1 MIVIKFGGSSVSNS
15 KNIERVLNIIKS
27 KNNPCVVVVSAVG
40 GVTNLLN
47 ESSVLA
53 EKGKKSYLNK
63 VDLVE
68 KKHLI
73 IIKKLLSGSIKESAI
88 NDMKKLVSK
97 LKKILEGV
105 FMIGERSIQ
114 TKDSILNFGELLSY
128 QLLHSVAIQKNIDAK
143 KKNTEELIVTYSE
156 KKNLIF
162 DYEKTKFLVKNYF
175 KKNKFKFLIV
185 PGFVSKNSNNKP
197 SNLGRGGSDLTASL
211 LANILNADKLEIWT
225 DVSGMYTAN
234 PNLVKN
240 AKVIPEISYNEAME
254 LSHFGAKVI
263 YPPTIQPSTK
273 KNIPITIKNTF
284 FPNEKGTIISKK
296 KTKESV
302 VRGISHIED
311 ISLLT
316 LEGSGM
322 IGVPGYS
329 QKLLSVL
336 SQNNINVIMITQAS
350 SEHSICIGINSSD
363 VEFAKNKI
371 NERFLLEIKSNL
383 INKVK
388 IEKNKSIIALVGDKM
403 KNRQGISGKMFLTL
417 GNNNINVKAISQG
430 ASERNITA
438 VIEKKDVKKA
448 LNILHEAFFEE
459 QIKKIHLFIIGIGN
473 VGGKFI
479 EQISNQKKYLIE
491 KFRLNINIIGVSN
504 SKKMFFSSD
513 GILYENLNSSLK
525 KGEKTDLNEFFDRV
539 KKLNLRNSVFIDN
552 TANNY
557 VASTYTKYL
566 KNNIGV
572 VTCNKIACSDNYENY
587 IKLKNLSKKYNTPF
601 LFETN
606 VGAGLPI
613 IDTLNHLI
621 ASGDKI
627 KKIQAILSGSLNFI
641 FNNYNTTRSFRDVV
655 YDAMKKGYT
664 EPDPKIDLSGVDV
677 SRKILILAR
686 ECGHKVELED
696 VVNYKFL
703 PDDCLNSINNDDLFK
718 NLLKN
723 EKHFKDLYNKANDK
737 NCKLKYVANY
747 ENGLASVG
755 LNEIEKY
762 HDFYNI
768 EGSDNIILFYT
779 DRYNERPLIVKGAGA
794 GAEVTASGIF
804 ADLIRIS
811 KN

>member
-27 KNNPCVVVVSAVG
+27 KNNPCVVVVSVVG

-47 ESSVLA
+47 ESGVLA
-53 EKGKKSYLNK
+53 EKGKKSYLSK

-88 NDMKKLVSK
+88 NDMKKLISK

-128 QLLHSVAIQKNIDAK
+128 QLLHSVATQKNIDAK

-185 PGFVSKNSNNKP
+185 PGFVSKNSKNKP

-296 KTKESV
+296 KTKESI

-336 SQNNINVIMITQAS
+336 SQNNINVVMITQAS

-363 VEFAKNKI
+363 VELAKNKI
-371 NERFLLEIKSNL
+371 NESFLLEIKSNL

-459 QIKKIHLFIIGIGN
+459 QTKKIHLFIIGIGN

-479 EQISNQKKYLIE
+479 EQISNQKQYLIE
-491 KFRLNINIIGVSN
+491 KFRLNINIIGISN

-525 KGEKTDLNEFFDRV
+525 KGEKTDLNKFFDRV

-621 ASGDKI
+621 TSGDKI
-627 KKIQAILSGSLNFI
+627 QKIQAILSGSLNFI

-703 PDDCLNSINNDDLFK
+703 SDDCLNSINNDDLFK

>member
-185 PGFVSKNSNNKP
+185 PGFVSKNSKNKP

-296 KTKESV
+296 KTKESI

-491 KFRLNINIIGVSN
+491 KFRLNINIIGISN

>member
-15 KNIERVLNIIKS
+15 KNIESVLNIIKS
-27 KNNPCVVVVSAVG
+27 KNNPCIVVVSAIG

-47 ESSVLA
+47 ESGVLA

-88 NDMKKLVSK
+88 NDMKKLISK

-128 QLLHSVAIQKNIDAK
+128 QLLHSVATQKNIDAK

-185 PGFVSKNSNNKP
+185 PGFVSKNSKNKP

-225 DVSGMYTAN
+225 DVSGMYTEN

-363 VEFAKNKI
+363 VELAKNKI
-371 NERFLLEIKSNL
+371 NERFLLEINSNL

-459 QIKKIHLFIIGIGN
+459 QTKKIHLFIIGIGN

-479 EQISNQKKYLIE
+479 EQISNQKQYLIE
-491 KFRLNINIIGVSN
+491 KFRLNINIIGISN

-703 PDDCLNSINNDDLFK
+703 SDDCLNSINNDDLFK

-779 DRYNERPLIVKGAGA
+779 NRYNERPLIVKGAGA

>member
-185 PGFVSKNSNNKP
+185 PGFVSKNSKNKP

-491 KFRLNINIIGVSN
+491 KFRLNINIIGISN

-703 PDDCLNSINNDDLFK
+703 SDDCLNSINNDDLFK

>member
-15 KNIERVLNIIKS
+15 KNIESVLNIIKS
-27 KNNPCVVVVSAVG
+27 KNNPCIVVVSAIG

-47 ESSVLA
+47 ESGVLA

-88 NDMKKLVSK
+88 NDMKKLISK

-128 QLLHSVAIQKNIDAK
+128 QLLHSVATQKNIDAK

-162 DYEKTKFLVKNYF
+162 DYEKTKFLVNNYF
-175 KKNKFKFLIV
+175 KKNKFKFLFV
-185 PGFVSKNSNNKP
+185 PGFVSKNSKNKP

-302 VRGISHIED
+302 VRGISHVED

-363 VEFAKNKI
+363 VELAKNKI

-459 QIKKIHLFIIGIGN
+459 QTKKIHLFIIGIGN

-479 EQISNQKKYLIE
+479 EQISNQKKYLIV
-491 KFRLNINIIGVSN
+491 KFRLNINIIGISN

-525 KGEKTDLNEFFDRV
+525 KGEKTDLNEFFIKV

-655 YDAMKKGYT
+655 YDAMEKGYT

-703 PDDCLNSINNDDLFK
+703 SDDCLNSINNDDLFK

>member
-27 KNNPCVVVVSAVG
+27 KNNPCVIVVSAIG

-47 ESSVLA
+47 ESGVLA

-68 KKHLI
+68 KKHLSV
-73 IIKKLLSGSIKESAI
+73 IKKLLSGSIRESAI
-88 NDMKKLVSK
+88 NDMKKLISE

-128 QLLHSVAIQKNIDAK
+128 QLLHSVATQKNIDAK

-185 PGFVSKNSNNKP
+185 PGFVSKNSKNKP

-273 KNIPITIKNTF
+273 KNIPIIIKNTF

-363 VEFAKNKI
+363 VELAKNKI

-459 QIKKIHLFIIGIGN
+459 QIKKIHLFIVGIGN

-479 EQISNQKKYLIE
+479 EQISNQKQYLIE
-491 KFRLNINIIGVSN
+491 KFKLNINIVGISN

-525 KGEKTDLNEFFDRV
+525 KGEKTDLNEFFKRV
-539 KKLNLRNSVFIDN
+539 KKFNLRNSVFIDN

-627 KKIQAILSGSLNFI
+627 QKIQAILSGSLNFI

-703 PDDCLNSINNDDLFK
+703 SDDCLNSINNDDLFK

-723 EKHFKDLYNKANDK
+723 EKHFKDLYNQANDK

-755 LNEIEKY
+755 LNEIEKD

>member
-88 NDMKKLVSK
+88 NDMKKLISK

-185 PGFVSKNSNNKP
+185 PGFVSKNSKNKP

-363 VEFAKNKI
+363 VELAKNKI

-491 KFRLNINIIGVSN
+491 KFRLNINIIGISN

-703 PDDCLNSINNDDLFK
+703 SDDCLNSINNDDFFK

-747 ENGLASVG
+747 ENGRASVG

>member
-63 VDLVE
+63 VDLIE

-73 IIKKLLSGSIKESAI
+73 IIKKLLSGSIKESAT
-88 NDMKKLVSK
+88 NDMKKLISK

-185 PGFVSKNSNNKP
+185 PGFVSKNSKNKP

-363 VEFAKNKI
+363 VELAKNKI

-491 KFRLNINIIGVSN
+491 KFRLNINIIGISN

-655 YDAMKKGYT
+655 YDAMEKGYT

-703 PDDCLNSINNDDLFK
+703 SDDCLNSINNDDLFK

>member
-27 KNNPCVVVVSAVG
+27 KNNPCVIVVSAIG

-47 ESSVLA
+47 ESGVLA

-68 KKHLI
+68 KKHLS
-73 IIKKLLSGSIKESAI
+73 IIKKLLSGSIRESAI
-88 NDMKKLVSK
+88 NDMKKLISE

-128 QLLHSVAIQKNIDAK
+128 QLLHSVATQKNIDAK

-185 PGFVSKNSNNKP
+185 PGFVSKNSKNKP

-363 VEFAKNKI
+363 VELAKNKI
-371 NERFLLEIKSNL
+371 NERFLLEINSNL

-459 QIKKIHLFIIGIGN
+459 QIKKIHLFIVGIGN

-479 EQISNQKKYLIE
+479 EQISNQKQYLIE
-491 KFRLNINIIGVSN
+491 KFKLNINIVGISN

-552 TANNY
+552 TANSY

-627 KKIQAILSGSLNFI
+627 QKIQAILSGSLNFI

-696 VVNYKFL
+696 VVNHKFL
-703 PDDCLNSINNDDLFK
+703 SGDCLNSINNDDLFK

-755 LNEIEKY
+755 LNEIEKD

>member
-162 DYEKTKFLVKNYF
+162 DYEKTKFLVQNYF

-185 PGFVSKNSNNKP
+185 PGFVSKNSKNKP

-363 VEFAKNKI
+363 VELAKNKI

-491 KFRLNINIIGVSN
+491 KFRLNINIIGISN

-703 PDDCLNSINNDDLFK
+703 SDDCLNSINNDDLFK

>member
-88 NDMKKLVSK
+88 NDMKKLISK

-302 VRGISHIED
+302 VRGISHIEQ

-363 VEFAKNKI
+363 VELAKNKI

-491 KFRLNINIIGVSN
+491 KFKLNINIIGISN

-525 KGEKTDLNEFFDRV
+525 KGEKTDLNEFFNRV

-621 ASGDKI
+621 TSGDKI
-627 KKIQAILSGSLNFI
+627 QKIQAILSGSLNFI

-703 PDDCLNSINNDDLFK
+703 SDDCLNSINNDDLFK

>member
-15 KNIERVLNIIKS
+15 KNIESVLNIIKS
-27 KNNPCVVVVSAVG
+27 KNNPCIVVVSAIG

-47 ESSVLA
+47 ESGVLA

-73 IIKKLLSGSIKESAI
+73 IIKKLLRGSIKESAI
-88 NDMKKLVSK
+88 NDMKKLISK

-128 QLLHSVAIQKNIDAK
+128 QLIHSVATQKNIDAK
-143 KKNTEELIVTYSE
+143 KKNTQELIVTYSE

-162 DYEKTKFLVKNYF
+162 NYEKTKFLVENYF

-185 PGFVSKNSNNKP
+185 PGFVSKNSKNKP

-336 SQNNINVIMITQAS
+336 SQNNINVVMITQAS

-363 VEFAKNKI
+363 VELAENKI
-371 NERFLLEIKSNL
+371 NERFLLEINSNL

-491 KFRLNINIIGVSN
+491 KFRLNINIIGISN

-703 PDDCLNSINNDDLFK
+703 SDDCLNSINNDDLFK

>member
-1 MIVIKFGGSSVSNS
+1 M
-15 KNIERVLNIIKS
+15 
-27 KNNPCVVVVSAVG
+27 
-40 GVTNLLN
+40 
-47 ESSVLA
+47 
-53 EKGKKSYLNK
+53 
-63 VDLVE
+63 
-68 KKHLI
+68 
-73 IIKKLLSGSIKESAI
+73 
-88 NDMKKLVSK
+88 
-97 LKKILEGV
+97 
-105 FMIGERSIQ
+105 
-114 TKDSILNFGELLSY
+114 
-128 QLLHSVAIQKNIDAK
+128 
-143 KKNTEELIVTYSE
+143 
-156 KKNLIF
+156 IF

-185 PGFVSKNSNNKP
+185 PGFVSKNSKNKP

-296 KTKESV
+296 KTKESI

-363 VEFAKNKI
+363 VELAKNKI

-459 QIKKIHLFIIGIGN
+459 QTKKIHLFIIGIGN

-479 EQISNQKKYLIE
+479 EQISNQKQYLIE
-491 KFRLNINIIGVSN
+491 KFRLNINIIGISN

-621 ASGDKI
+621 TSGDKI
-627 KKIQAILSGSLNFI
+627 QKIQAILSGSLNFI

-655 YDAMKKGYT
+655 YDAMEKGYT

-703 PDDCLNSINNDDLFK
+703 SDDCLNSINNDDLFK
-718 NLLKN
+718 NILKN

-811 KN
+811 KT

>member
-185 PGFVSKNSNNKP
+185 PGFVSKNSKNKP

-363 VEFAKNKI
+363 VELAKNKI

-491 KFRLNINIIGVSN
+491 KFKLNINIIGISN

-525 KGEKTDLNEFFDRV
+525 KGEKTNLNEFFDRV

-627 KKIQAILSGSLNFI
+627 NKIQAILSGSLNFI

-703 PDDCLNSINNDDLFK
+703 SDDCLNSINNDDLFK

>member
-185 PGFVSKNSNNKP
+185 PGFVSKNSKNKP

-479 EQISNQKKYLIE
+479 EQISNQKQYLIE
-491 KFRLNINIIGVSN
+491 KFRLNINIIGISN

>member
-15 KNIERVLNIIKS
+15 KNIESVLNIIKS
-27 KNNPCVVVVSAVG
+27 KNNPCIVVVSAIG

-47 ESSVLA
+47 ESGVLA

-88 NDMKKLVSK
+88 NDMKKLISK

-128 QLLHSVAIQKNIDAK
+128 QLIHSVATQKNIDAK

-185 PGFVSKNSNNKP
+185 PGFVSKNSKNKP

-363 VEFAKNKI
+363 VELAKNKI

-491 KFRLNINIIGVSN
+491 KFKLNINIIGISN

-525 KGEKTDLNEFFDRV
+525 KGEKTDLNEFFMRV

-621 ASGDKI
+621 TSGDKI
-627 KKIQAILSGSLNFI
+627 QKIQAILSGSLNFI

-703 PDDCLNSINNDDLFK
+703 SDDCLNSINNDDLFK

-755 LNEIEKY
+755 LNEIEY
-762 HDFYNI
+762 DHDFFNI

>member
-1 MIVIKFGGSSVSNS
+1 
-15 KNIERVLNIIKS
+15 
-27 KNNPCVVVVSAVG
+27 
-40 GVTNLLN
+40 
-47 ESSVLA
+47 
-53 EKGKKSYLNK
+53 
-63 VDLVE
+63 
-68 KKHLI
+68 
-73 IIKKLLSGSIKESAI
+73 
-88 NDMKKLVSK
+88 
-97 LKKILEGV
+97 
-105 FMIGERSIQ
+105 MIGERSIQ

-185 PGFVSKNSNNKP
+185 PGFVSKNSKNKP

-363 VEFAKNKI
+363 VELAKNKI

-491 KFRLNINIIGVSN
+491 KFRLNINIIGISN

-572 VTCNKIACSDNYENY
+572 ITCNKIACSDNYENY

>member
-185 PGFVSKNSNNKP
+185 PGFVSKNSKNKP

-302 VRGISHIED
+302 VRGISHIEH

-363 VEFAKNKI
+363 VELAKNKI

-491 KFRLNINIIGVSN
+491 KFRLNINIIGISN

-703 PDDCLNSINNDDLFK
+703 SDDCLNSINNDDLFK

>member
-185 PGFVSKNSNNKP
+185 PGFVSKNSKNKP

-363 VEFAKNKI
+363 VELAENKI
-371 NERFLLEIKSNL
+371 NERFLLEINSNL

-479 EQISNQKKYLIE
+479 EQISNQKQYLIE
-491 KFRLNINIIGVSN
+491 KFRLNINIIGISN
-504 SKKMFFSSD
+504 SKKMFFSYD

-525 KGEKTDLNEFFDRV
+525 KGEKTDLNEFFMRV
-539 KKLNLRNSVFIDN
+539 KKFNLRNSVFIDN
-552 TANNY
+552 TANSY

>member
-27 KNNPCVVVVSAVG
+27 KNNPCVVVVSAIG

-47 ESSVLA
+47 ESSILA

-88 NDMKKLVSK
+88 NDMKKLISN

-128 QLLHSVAIQKNIDAK
+128 QLIHSVATQKNIDAK

-185 PGFVSKNSNNKP
+185 PGFVSKNSKNKP

-211 LANILNADKLEIWT
+211 LANILNAEKLEIWT

-240 AKVIPEISYNEAME
+240 AKVIPEISYSEAME

-363 VEFAKNKI
+363 VELAKNKI

-403 KNRQGISGKMFLTL
+403 KNHQGISGKMFLTL
-417 GNNNINVKAISQG
+417 GNNNINVIAISQG

-479 EQISNQKKYLIE
+479 EQISNQKQYLIE
-491 KFRLNINIIGVSN
+491 KFRLNINIIGISN

-525 KGEKTDLNEFFDRV
+525 KGEKTDLNEFFIRV

-552 TANNY
+552 TANGY

-627 KKIQAILSGSLNFI
+627 QKIQAILSGSLNFI

-655 YDAMKKGYT
+655 YDAMEKGYT

-703 PDDCLNSINNDDLFK
+703 SDDCLNSINNDDLFK

-723 EKHFKDLYNKANDK
+723 EKHFKDLYYKANDK

-755 LNEIEKY
+755 LNEIEKD

>member
-185 PGFVSKNSNNKP
+185 PGFVSKNSKNKP

-491 KFRLNINIIGVSN
+491 KFRLNINIIGISN

-572 VTCNKIACSDNYENY
+572 ITCNKIACSDNYENY

-703 PDDCLNSINNDDLFK
+703 SDDCLNSINNDNLFK

>member
-185 PGFVSKNSNNKP
+185 PGFVSKNSKNKP

-363 VEFAKNKI
+363 VELAKNKI

-491 KFRLNINIIGVSN
+491 KFRLNINIIGISN

-703 PDDCLNSINNDDLFK
+703 SDDCLNSINNDDFFK

-747 ENGLASVG
+747 ENGRASVG

>member
-1 MIVIKFGGSSVSNS
+1 M
-15 KNIERVLNIIKS
+15 
-27 KNNPCVVVVSAVG
+27 
-40 GVTNLLN
+40 
-47 ESSVLA
+47 
-53 EKGKKSYLNK
+53 
-63 VDLVE
+63 
-68 KKHLI
+68 
-73 IIKKLLSGSIKESAI
+73 
-88 NDMKKLVSK
+88 
-97 LKKILEGV
+97 
-105 FMIGERSIQ
+105 
-114 TKDSILNFGELLSY
+114 
-128 QLLHSVAIQKNIDAK
+128 
-143 KKNTEELIVTYSE
+143 
-156 KKNLIF
+156 IF

-302 VRGISHIED
+302 VRGISHIEQ

-350 SEHSICIGINSSD
+350 SEHSICIAINSSD
-363 VEFAKNKI
+363 VELAKNKI

-491 KFRLNINIIGVSN
+491 KFKLNINIIGISN

-525 KGEKTDLNEFFDRV
+525 KGEKTDLNEFFNRV

-627 KKIQAILSGSLNFI
+627 NKIQAILSGSLNFI

-703 PDDCLNSINNDDLFK
+703 SDDCLNSINNDDLFK

>member
-185 PGFVSKNSNNKP
+185 PGFVSKNSKNKP

-363 VEFAKNKI
+363 VELAKNKI

-491 KFRLNINIIGVSN
+491 KFRLNINIIGISN

-627 KKIQAILSGSLNFI
+627 QKIQAILSGSLNFI

-703 PDDCLNSINNDDLFK
+703 SDDCLNSINNDDLFK

>member
-128 QLLHSVAIQKNIDAK
+128 QLLHSVATQKNIDAK

-185 PGFVSKNSNNKP
+185 PGFVSKNSKNKP

-363 VEFAKNKI
+363 VELAKNKI

-491 KFRLNINIIGVSN
+491 KFRLNINIIGISN

-703 PDDCLNSINNDDLFK
+703 SDDCLNSINNDDLFK

>member
-363 VEFAKNKI
+363 VELAKNKI

-491 KFRLNINIIGVSN
+491 KFRLNINIIGLSN
-504 SKKMFFSSD
+504 SKKMFFSYD

-703 PDDCLNSINNDDLFK
+703 SDDCLNSINNDDLFK

>member
-363 VEFAKNKI
+363 VELAKNKI

-459 QIKKIHLFIIGIGN
+459 QVKKIHLFIIGIGN

-491 KFRLNINIIGVSN
+491 KFRLNINIIGISN

-703 PDDCLNSINNDDLFK
+703 SDDCLNSINNDDLFK

>member
-185 PGFVSKNSNNKP
+185 PGFVSKNSKNKP

-363 VEFAKNKI
+363 VELAKNKI

-479 EQISNQKKYLIE
+479 EQISNQKQYLIE
-491 KFRLNINIIGVSN
+491 KFKLNINIVGISN

-703 PDDCLNSINNDDLFK
+703 SDDCLNSINNDDLFK

-737 NCKLKYVANY
+737 NCKLKYVANF

-755 LNEIEKY
+755 LNEVEKY

>member
-15 KNIERVLNIIKS
+15 KNIESVLNIIKS
-27 KNNPCVVVVSAVG
+27 KNNPCIVVVSAIG

-47 ESSVLA
+47 ESGVLA

-185 PGFVSKNSNNKP
+185 PGFVSKNSKNKP

-240 AKVIPEISYNEAME
+240 AKVIREISYNEAME

-296 KTKESV
+296 KTKESI

-336 SQNNINVIMITQAS
+336 SQNNINVVMITQAS

-363 VEFAKNKI
+363 VELAKNKI

-479 EQISNQKKYLIE
+479 EQISNQKQYLIE
-491 KFRLNINIIGVSN
+491 KFRLNINIIGISN

-513 GILYENLNSSLK
+513 GILHENLNSSLK

-621 ASGDKI
+621 TSGDKI
-627 KKIQAILSGSLNFI
+627 QKIQAILSGSLNFI

-655 YDAMKKGYT
+655 YDAMEKGYT

-686 ECGHKVELED
+686 ECGHKIELED

-703 PDDCLNSINNDDLFK
+703 SDDCLNSINNDDLFK

-755 LNEIEKY
+755 LNEIEKD

-811 KN
+811 KS

>member
-143 KKNTEELIVTYSE
+143 KKNTEELIVTHSE

-185 PGFVSKNSNNKP
+185 PGFVSKNSKNKP

-363 VEFAKNKI
+363 VELAKNKI

-479 EQISNQKKYLIE
+479 EQISNQKQYLIE
-491 KFRLNINIIGVSN
+491 KFRLNINIIGISN

-513 GILYENLNSSLK
+513 GILYENLNSSLN
-525 KGEKTDLNEFFDRV
+525 KGEKTDLNEFFIKV
-539 KKLNLRNSVFIDN
+539 KKFNLRNSVFIDN
-552 TANNY
+552 TANSY
-557 VASTYTKYL
+557 VASTYTRYL

-621 ASGDKI
+621 TSGDKI
-627 KKIQAILSGSLNFI
+627 QKIQAILSGSLNFI

-703 PDDCLNSINNDDLFK
+703 SDDCLNSINNDDLFK

>member
-1 MIVIKFGGSSVSNS
+1 MIVIKFGGSSISNS

-185 PGFVSKNSNNKP
+185 PGFVSKNSKNKP

-363 VEFAKNKI
+363 VELAKNKI

-491 KFRLNINIIGVSN
+491 KFRLNINIIGISN

-703 PDDCLNSINNDDLFK
+703 SDDCLNSINNDDLFK

>member
-296 KTKESV
+296 KTKESI

-363 VEFAKNKI
+363 VELAKNKI
-371 NERFLLEIKSNL
+371 NERFLLEINSNL
-383 INKVK
+383 INKVR

-459 QIKKIHLFIIGIGN
+459 QIKKIHLFIVGIGN

-479 EQISNQKKYLIE
+479 EQISNQKQYLIE
-491 KFRLNINIIGVSN
+491 KFKLNINIVGISN

-525 KGEKTDLNEFFDRV
+525 KGEKTDLNEFFIRV
-539 KKLNLRNSVFIDN
+539 KKFNLRNSVFIDN
-552 TANNY
+552 TANSY

-703 PDDCLNSINNDDLFK
+703 SDDCLNSINNDDLFK

-723 EKHFKDLYNKANDK
+723 EKHFKDLYNQANDK

-755 LNEIEKY
+755 LNEIEKD

>member
-363 VEFAKNKI
+363 VELAKNKI

-491 KFRLNINIIGVSN
+491 KFRLNINIIGISN

-703 PDDCLNSINNDDLFK
+703 SDDCLNSINNDDLFK

-723 EKHFKDLYNKANDK
+723 EKYFKDLYNKANDK

>member
-162 DYEKTKFLVKNYF
+162 DYEKTKFLVKSYF

-185 PGFVSKNSNNKP
+185 PGFVSKNSKNKP

-363 VEFAKNKI
+363 VELAKNKI

-491 KFRLNINIIGVSN
+491 KFRLNINIIGISN

-703 PDDCLNSINNDDLFK
+703 SDDCLNSINNDDFFK

>member
-27 KNNPCVVVVSAVG
+27 KNNPCVIVVSAIG

-47 ESSVLA
+47 ESGVLA

-68 KKHLI
+68 KKHLS
-73 IIKKLLSGSIKESAI
+73 IIKKLLSGSIRESAI
-88 NDMKKLVSK
+88 NDMKKLISE

-128 QLLHSVAIQKNIDAK
+128 QLLHSVATQKNIDAK
-143 KKNTEELIVTYSE
+143 KKNTEELSVTYSE

-185 PGFVSKNSNNKP
+185 PGFVSKNSKNKP

-363 VEFAKNKI
+363 VELAKNKI
-371 NERFLLEIKSNL
+371 NERFLLEINSNL

-459 QIKKIHLFIIGIGN
+459 QIKKIHLFIVGIGN

-479 EQISNQKKYLIE
+479 EQISNQKQYLIE
-491 KFRLNINIIGVSN
+491 KFKLNINIVGISN

-627 KKIQAILSGSLNFI
+627 QKIQAILSGSLNFI

-703 PDDCLNSINNDDLFK
+703 SDDCLNSINNDDLFK

-747 ENGLASVG
+747 ENGQASVG

>member
-27 KNNPCVVVVSAVG
+27 KDNPCVVVVSAVG

-73 IIKKLLSGSIKESAI
+73 IIKKLLSGSIKETAI

-128 QLLHSVAIQKNIDAK
+128 QLLHSVATQKNIDAK

-185 PGFVSKNSNNKP
+185 PGFVSKNSKNKP

-363 VEFAKNKI
+363 VELAKNKI
-371 NERFLLEIKSNL
+371 NERFLLEINSNL

-459 QIKKIHLFIIGIGN
+459 QIKKIHLFIVGIGN

-479 EQISNQKKYLIE
+479 EQISNQKQYLIE
-491 KFRLNINIIGVSN
+491 KFKLNINIVGISN

-525 KGEKTDLNEFFDRV
+525 KGEKTDLNEFFKRV
-539 KKLNLRNSVFIDN
+539 KKFNLRNSVFIDN
-552 TANNY
+552 TANSY

-627 KKIQAILSGSLNFI
+627 QKIQAILSGSLNFI

-703 PDDCLNSINNDDLFK
+703 SDDCLNSINNDDLFK

-723 EKHFKDLYNKANDK
+723 EKHFKDLYNQANDK

-747 ENGLASVG
+747 ENGQASVG
-755 LNEIEKY
+755 LNEIEKD

>member
-185 PGFVSKNSNNKP
+185 PGFVSKNSKNKP

-363 VEFAKNKI
+363 VELAKNKI

-491 KFRLNINIIGVSN
+491 KFRLNINIIGISN

-587 IKLKNLSKKYNTPF
+587 IKLKNLSEKYNTPF

>member
-88 NDMKKLVSK
+88 NDMKKLISK

-143 KKNTEELIVTYSE
+143 KKNTEELIVTYAE

-185 PGFVSKNSNNKP
+185 PGFVSKNSKNKP

-479 EQISNQKKYLIE
+479 EQISNQKQYLIE
-491 KFRLNINIIGVSN
+491 KFRLNINIIGISN

-525 KGEKTDLNEFFDRV
+525 KGEKTDLNEFFIRV
-539 KKLNLRNSVFIDN
+539 KKFNLRNSVFIDN
-552 TANNY
+552 TANSY

-627 KKIQAILSGSLNFI
+627 QKIQAILSGSLNFI

-703 PDDCLNSINNDDLFK
+703 SDDCLNSINNDELFK